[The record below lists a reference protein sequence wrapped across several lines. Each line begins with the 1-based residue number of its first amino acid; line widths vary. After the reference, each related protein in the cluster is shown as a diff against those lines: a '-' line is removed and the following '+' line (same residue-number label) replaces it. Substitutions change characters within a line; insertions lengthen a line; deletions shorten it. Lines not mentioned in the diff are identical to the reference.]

1 MKILVTGAFGNVGL
15 STLKELI
22 ERNHEVRVIEIK
34 SKRNKRIAKK
44 FRDKIEVIWGD
55 LRNSIDVERALE
67 AQDLVIHL
75 AAIIPPLADDFPELA
90 EAVNVGGTA
99 NIVNAIKNQQSAPKL
114 IFTSSIAVYG
124 DRIMNPMI
132 NLNDPL
138 NPSSGDFYALT
149 KILAEKVIRE
159 SGINFSI
166 FRLTYITSVEKLD
179 MDPLMF
185 HMPLDTC
192 IEICDSKDVALA
204 LSNAIECNQIWG
216 ETFHIAGGVRC
227 RTTYREYINRMM
239 EIFGLGK
246 GFLPEQAFAK
256 KDFHCGYMDTKKSQY
271 LLNYQIHTLDDYFNE
286 VKEKVGS
293 KKHFM
298 KIFKNAI
305 KVLLLKSSEPYR
317 KYRFFKHKLGAF
329 TVSENKLIRKLLS
342 SNYEKIDLLEHRIIQ
357 LENVIQKLT
366 ENDPKNEIMTI
377 NWRRYFKGLIMVR
390 I

>member
-1 MKILVTGAFGNVGL
+1 MKEEKYLKILITGAFGNVGL
-15 STLKELI
+15 SSLKELLKK
-22 ERNHEVRVIEIK
+22 NHEVRVIEIN
-34 SKRNKRIAKK
+34 SKKNKRLAKNFK
-44 FRDKIEVIWGD
+44 NEIEIIWGD
-55 LRNSIDVERALE
+55 LRNSKDVEKAVE
-67 AQDLVIHL
+67 GQDLVIHL
-75 AAIIPPLADDFPELA
+75 AAIIPPLADYHPELA
-90 EAVNVGGTA
+90 EAVNVGGTI
-99 NIVNAIKNQQSAPKL
+99 NLLNAIKKQDKLPKL

-124 DRIMNPMI
+124 DRRMNPMI
-132 NLNDPL
+132 SLKDPL
-138 NPSSGDFYALT
+138 NPNEGDFYAFT
-149 KILAEKVIRE
+149 KISAEKAIRE
-159 SGINFSI
+159 SGIDFAI
-166 FRLTYITSVEKLD
+166 FRLTYITSVNKLD

-227 RTTYREYINRMM
+227 RTTYREYINKMM

-246 GFLPEQAFAK
+246 NFLPEQAFAK

-271 LLNYQIHTLDDYFNE
+271 LLNYQTHTLDDYFNE
-286 VKEKVGS
+286 VREKVGS

-377 NWRRYFKGLIMVR
+377 N
-390 I
+390 